1 MSDICLIK
9 EGRKVVICVDR
20 KDRGLTRVA
29 NMVANDIRKRSGAR
43 PSEMRVAGEPSID
56 NGACANADVVVCAG
70 ILGQGGEIDRLN
82 RDGRVDFA
90 AIRGKRECYIT
101 KVIETGRQTI
111 IVIAGSDLLGA
122 EYGLLRLSEIAG
134 ISPWHYWADV
144 PIKTVDEVCFSREM
158 LECTSKEPAVKLRG
172 FFMNDEWPSLGNWV
186 HSTFGGFNELFYEK
200 VFDLLLRLRGNFLWP
215 AMWTGVFSEDGKAFP
230 TASAEMAS
238 ELGIVMGTSHH
249 EPLFRAGEEFSHLM
263 TDSNDIGYGKDW
275 SYHSNKRGIYEFWN
289 DGVKR
294 NKDFKSLITMGMRG
308 ERDSK
313 ILGEN
318 ATLGDNI
325 QLLKD
330 AIIDQKEILE
340 RHRLKDAPTVL
351 ALYKEV
357 EDYYYGDKETQG
369 LKDTDLLD
377 DMMLLLSDD
386 NFGNLR
392 TVPSSENKN
401 RKAGWGI
408 YYHFDYHGG
417 PISYEWVNST
427 PITKAWEQLSTA
439 YSYGI
444 KDLWVVNVG
453 DLRPVEL
460 PLSYFMKL
468 AFDYDEMCIPNRTYP
483 FMADWVRQQFG
494 EYADGAIQAEIVKI
508 LDEYTRLNGD
518 RRPEATAPETFTLS
532 EDNEAFREMDR
543 VMRLIDR
550 VDKTIRVIS
559 PEIKDAFYG
568 LVAFPAWASANLR
581 MMMIRMG
588 LYQYF
593 SSVGASYAN
602 TLCEQIFECIVRD
615 KDLVHRYN
623 EEMSGGKWRH
633 MMSSKHVH
641 FVQWNEEGS
650 AYPSPAYIDLP
661 EKGRLAIALGETLE
675 STEDGTLYMPSIS
688 SADGHSGRI
697 YVMNTG
703 RTPIDFEVTV
713 TAPWIEIQRTQLD
726 ANTCMLEV
734 CSLED
739 IIEEER
745 VASIHITSAA
755 QQIQVRVR
763 TEALSGASYPSGTF
777 VESRGIISIP
787 ADGFSKSRDAKGAV
801 WTRIDGY
808 GKSGVSMKVL
818 PHTYQDEDAKN
829 APSLEYD
836 FAIQHAGGYTVRTYI
851 APTNN
856 PHKYKGL
863 RLAIQVDDDEPQII
877 DTLPEVFNA
886 GDTDDM
892 NWCRYVLD
900 NGRYSDIKVEL
911 DAGGHQLRII
921 HVDAGVVLQK
931 IEIAQRPSTSFYGYK
946 PTYRVP

>member
-1 MSDICLIK
+1 MSDICFI
-9 EGRKVVICVDR
+9 RKGQIAVICVDR
-20 KDRGLTRVA
+20 AQRGLTRVA
-29 NMVANDIRKRSGAR
+29 NMVANDIRKRSGVR
-43 PSEMRVAGEPSID
+43 PSEMRVSGEPCIE
-56 NGACANADVVVCAG
+56 NGASANADVVVCAG
-70 ILGQGGEIDRLN
+70 ILGQGGEVDRLD
-82 RDGRVDFA
+82 RDGLIDSA
-90 AIRGKRECYIT
+90 LIHNNRESYIT
-101 KVIETGRQTI
+101 KVINAGRQTI
-111 IVIAGSDLLGA
+111 IVIAGSDILGA
-122 EYGLLRLSEIAG
+122 EYGLLRLSELAG

-144 PIKTVDEVCFSREM
+144 PIKQVDEIHFSLEE
-158 LECTSKEPAVKLRG
+158 LECVSKEPAVKLRG
-172 FFMNDEWPSLGNWV
+172 FFMNDEWPSLGNWA

-263 TDSNDIGYGKDW
+263 TSSNDVGYGKDW

-294 NKDFKSLITMGMRG
+294 NKNFKSLITMGMRG

-340 RHRLKDAPTVL
+340 RHGLKDAPTVL

-392 TVPSSENKN
+392 TVPSSHNKD

-427 PITKAWEQLSTA
+427 PINKAWEQLTTA

-468 AFDYDEMCIPNRTYP
+468 AFDYEEMCIPNRTYS
-483 FMADWVRQQFG
+483 FMEDWVRQQFG
-494 EYADGAIQAEIVKI
+494 AYANSEIRAEIVTI

-518 RRPEATAPETFTLS
+518 RRPEATAPDTFSLA

-543 VMRLIDR
+543 AKLLINR
-550 VDKTIRVIS
+550 VDRIIREIA

-581 MMMIRMG
+581 LMMTRAG
-588 LYQYF
+588 LYEYF
-593 SSVGASYAN
+593 ASIGSSYAN
-602 TLCEQIFECIVRD
+602 TLREEIFEGIARD
-615 KDLVHRYN
+615 KELVFRYN

-641 FVQWNEEGS
+641 FVNWNEEGS
-650 AYPSPAYIDLP
+650 SYPSPEILDIP
-661 EKGRLAIALGETLE
+661 EKGRLVVAIGETLE
-675 STEDGTLYMPSIS
+675 STQDGTLYMPSIS
-688 SADGHSGRI
+688 NADGHSGRI

-703 RTPIDFEVTV
+703 RTPIDFDVTV

-726 ANTCMLEV
+726 ADTCMLEV
-734 CSLED
+734 WSVEEK
-739 IIEEER
+739 IEEER
-745 VASIHITSAA
+745 VASIHITSAS

-763 TEALSGASYPSGTF
+763 TEALSGASYPAGTF
-777 VESRGIISIP
+777 VETRGLISML
-787 ADGFSKSRDAKGAV
+787 ADAYARKTDSAEAS

-818 PHTYQDEDAKN
+818 PHTYRCANPEG
-829 APSLEYD
+829 APSLEYA
-836 FAIQHAGGYTVRTYI
+836 FAMSHEGEYTIRAYI

-856 PHKYKGL
+856 PHKYEGL
-863 RLAIQVDDDEPQII
+863 RFALQVDASDPEVI
-877 DTLPEVFNA
+877 DTLPENFNA

-900 NGRYSDIKVEL
+900 NGRYGEMKVKLCAGEHRL
-911 DAGGHQLRII
+911 RFIHMDAGI
-921 HVDAGVVLQK
+921 VLQK
-931 IEIAQRPSTSFYGYK
+931 IEIAQNPSRSFYGYL
-946 PTYRVP
+946 PTYQVN